1 MAIFLPGTADD
12 QALALD
18 EMTPREIVAEL
29 DKYVVGQH
37 AAKRAVAIALRNRM
51 RRQKLSPELAEDIM
65 PKNIIMIG
73 PTGVGKTEIARRLA
87 KLTNSPFLKVEASK
101 FTEVGYVGRD
111 VESIVRDL
119 VEIAID
125 MVREEKMED
134 VEDKAEL
141 NAEDR
146 LLDIL
151 LPPPSV
157 ALAAT
162 TKSSGPAAV
171 MVTATGVRAMQV
183 VQFPAPEDVV
193 DEPEVVNAAS
203 DDKADHAASQSSHE
217 RTREKLRQQFREGKL
232 DERMVEIDVRDR
244 NQPSFE
250 FLQTQGPEDMDMN
263 LKDMLPGLFG
273 QRTKKRKMK
282 VVEAFEYLVQEEESR
297 LIDMDQVT
305 RLAVERVE
313 DSGMVFLDEIDKIA
327 GREGGHGPDVSR
339 EGVQR
344 DILPI
349 VEGTTVNTKYGMVST
364 DHILFIAAGA
374 FHVSKPSDLI
384 PELQGRFP
392 IRVELHSLTVN
403 DFIRILTE
411 PKSSLVKQSTA
422 LLETEGL
429 KLEFT
434 PEAIAEMAQFAFRV
448 NETTENIGAR
458 RLHTIMER
466 VLDEISFQAPD
477 LFKSP
482 RSEATEEGVVAK
494 VGASAPLTSEPQK
507 PSPPLPVIERKKDDG
522 TAEKVI
528 VIDPEYVRQQVASI
542 VKDQDLSRYIL

>member
-1 MAIFLPGTADD
+1 MAIYLPGTAED
-12 QALALD
+12 QELALD
-18 EMTPREIVAEL
+18 DLTPRQIVAEL
-29 DKYVVGQH
+29 DKYVVGQR

-51 RRQKLSPELAEDIM
+51 RRQKLPPDLAEEIM

-111 VESIVRDL
+111 VESMIRDL

-125 MVREEKMED
+125 MVREERLDE

-141 NAEDR
+141 NAEER
-146 LLDIL
+146 LLDLL
-151 LPPPSV
+151 LP
-157 ALAAT
+157 A
-162 TKSSGPAAV
+162 PAARQQESKPDANADAKV
-171 MVTATGVRAMQV
+171 IEMVSTAHAE
-183 VQFPAPEDVV
+183 PAKESARD
-193 DEPEVVNAAS
+193 AS
-203 DDKADHAASQSSHE
+203 DSLQ

-232 DERMVEIDVRDR
+232 DDRTVEIDVRER
-244 NQPSFE
+244 STPSFE
-250 FLQTQGPEDMDMN
+250 IISNQGTEEMDVN
-263 LKDMLPGLFG
+263 LRDILPGLFG

-282 VVEAFEYLVQEEESR
+282 VSEAFEYLVQEEESR
-297 LIDMDQVT
+297 LIDQDQVN
-305 RLAVERVE
+305 RIAVERVE
-313 DSGMVFLDEIDKIA
+313 NSGIIFLDEIDKVA
-327 GREGGHGPDVSR
+327 GREGGHGPDISR

-349 VEGTTVNTKYGMVST
+349 VEGTTVNTRYGMVST

-392 IRVELHSLTVN
+392 IRVELQSLTVE

-411 PKSSLVKQSTA
+411 PKSSLTKQYAA

-434 PEAIAEMAQFAFRV
+434 REALEEMAQFAFRV
-448 NETTENIGAR
+448 NEATENIGAR

-466 VLDEISFQAPD
+466 VLDEISFLAPD
-477 LFKSP
+477 LQKGQKT
-482 RSEATEEGVVAK
+482 AEGVVDLGA
-494 VGASAPLTSEPQK
+494 ASADGMGATV
-507 PSPPLPVIERKKDDG
+507 PLPVVERTTEHG
-522 TAEKVI
+522 VEKV
-528 VIDPEYVRQQVASI
+528 VVVDPSYVQQMVSTI
-542 VKDQDLSRYIL
+542 VKNQDLSRYIL

>member
-1 MAIFLPGTADD
+1 MAIFLPGTAED

-18 EMTPREIVAEL
+18 ELTPREIVAEL

-51 RRQKLSPELAEDIM
+51 RRQKLPPELADDIM

-119 VEIAID
+119 VEISID
-125 MVREEKMED
+125 LVREEKLED

-146 LLDIL
+146 LLDLLLPPTGPTTASNAAAATEVPGTNVIL
-151 LPPPSV
+151 LPASMD
-157 ALAAT
+157 T
-162 TKSSGPAAV
+162 TAQAETPGPK
-171 MVTATGVRAMQV
+171 R
-183 VQFPAPEDVV
+183 V
-193 DEPEVVNAAS
+193 DNNRE
-203 DDKADHAASQSSHE
+203 QSSYE
-217 RTREKLRQQFREGKL
+217 RTREKLRAQFREGKL
-232 DERMVEIDVRDR
+232 DDRSVEIDVRDR

-250 FLQTQGPEDMDMN
+250 FIAAPGPDGGPEDSGMN
-263 LKDMLPGLFG
+263 LKDVLPGLFG

-282 VVEAFEYLVQEEESR
+282 VAEAFEYLVTEEEQR

-313 DSGMVFLDEIDKIA
+313 DSGIVFLDEIDKIA
-327 GREGGHGPDVSR
+327 GREGGNGPDVSR

-349 VEGTTVNTKYGMVST
+349 VEGTTVSTKYGMVST

-392 IRVELHSLTVN
+392 IRVELQSLTVH
-403 DFIRILTE
+403 DFVRILTE
-411 PKSSLVKQSTA
+411 PKNSLVKQSTA

-434 PEAIAEMAQFAFRV
+434 PEALAEMAEFAFRV

-458 RLHTIMER
+458 RLHTILER

-477 LFKSP
+477 LMKSA
-482 RSEATEEGVVAK
+482 RAESTQEGSKFGVVGE
-494 VGASAPLTSEPQK
+494 VQVSAPLGVPSETA
-507 PSPPLPVIERKKDDG
+507 SAPLPVIERRKDDG
-522 TAEKVI
+522 TTEKVI
-528 VIDPEYVRQQVASI
+528 VVDPEYVRQQVAGI
-542 VKDQDLSRYIL
+542 VKNQDLSRYIL